1 MDSAEDVR
9 RAAAGQPPQTV
20 DAFLAG
26 LQAGMLGVLWM
37 LAWMGF
43 TAAWQR
49 RSFWTAENLMASAFH
64 PNGNLAAAFGWN
76 TVSGL
81 ALYLALYSLLGALF
95 ATVAAR
101 RRLQSVRVVLL
112 ALAFALAWYYLS
124 FRLLWQAVSPSIAF
138 LHPVQSTVAGHFIF
152 GLSLGRFYSY
162 FPPAEKPCPESV
174 AAAESPSDSVAPGA

>member
-76 TVSGL
+76 TATAASGWRP
-81 ALYLALYSLLGALF
+81 ASF
-95 ATVAAR
+95 SSCRAA
-101 RRLQSVRVVLL
+101 
-112 ALAFALAWYYLS
+112 W
-124 FRLLWQAVSPSIAF
+124 SIARWRTQR
-138 LHPVQSTVAGHFIF
+138 L
-152 GLSLGRFYSY
+152 R
-162 FPPAEKPCPESV
+162 
-174 AAAESPSDSVAPGA
+174 